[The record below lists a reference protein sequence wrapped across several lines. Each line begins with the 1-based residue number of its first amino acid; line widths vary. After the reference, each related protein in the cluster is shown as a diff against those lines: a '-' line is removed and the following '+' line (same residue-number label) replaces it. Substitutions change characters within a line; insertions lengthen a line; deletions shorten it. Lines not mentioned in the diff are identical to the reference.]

1 MKKLS
6 MMGALLTLG
15 LLAGCGGGG
24 GGGSSDGG
32 AGTGTTAKTTTE
44 VMAGVSGST
53 LVLDRGS
60 AAAGTDANADGVRDD
75 VATWIGSQGYTSA
88 MSAAATQLA
97 RSYQGAITV
106 STTDA
111 DALRAARASASDA
124 VECVMQSAA
133 SIDAGYK
140 AVADVRRVALNTDA
154 RASAYLAYAAAVND
168 TVVRAP
174 EGTGCTSSN

>member
-6 MMGALLTLG
+6 MMGALLTFG

-32 AGTGTTAKTTTE
+32 TGTGTTAKTTTE

-88 MSAAATQLA
+88 MSAA
-97 RSYQGAITV
+97 
-106 STTDA
+106 
-111 DALRAARASASDA
+111 
-124 VECVMQSAA
+124 M
-133 SIDAGYK
+133 
-140 AVADVRRVALNTDA
+140 
-154 RASAYLAYAAAVND
+154 
-168 TVVRAP
+168 
-174 EGTGCTSSN
+174 

>member
-1 MKKLS
+1 MIMKKLS

-60 AAAGTDANADGVRDD
+60 AAAGTDANADGVRDPDEATSPGVQPGVERSSRNGLLLFD
-75 VATWIGSQGYTSA
+75 VL
-88 MSAAATQLA
+88 TQDFDW
-97 RSYQGAITV
+97 R
-106 STTDA
+106 STTRRGEVGRGPQNA
-111 DALRAARASASDA
+111 PALQPRMEVPEFLAQQAR
-124 VECVMQSAA
+124 
-133 SIDAGYK
+133 
-140 AVADVRRVALNTDA
+140 
-154 RASAYLAYAAAVND
+154 
-168 TVVRAP
+168 
-174 EGTGCTSSN
+174 